1 MQDGS
6 MSIEEV
12 VALYYDT
19 MQKKKELDKLTDE
32 EKKKFTKAM
41 DWYFSLK
48 PNRGKSSEVFTVAY
62 DDEDGTRAT
71 GGDYKVTKVQR
82 KSIIWDIDKLKK
94 QVPEGLWLDVIDT
107 DMHCI
112 DAVGLVRYVRS
123 LGADPK
129 VFRSFFSIEHTV
141 NTDGIDRLSEVGK
154 ITQENIEGCY
164 EIKEGKPWY
173 RVTFKAAG
181 DEDD

>member
-1 MQDGS
+1 MQDGN

-19 MQKKKELDKLTDE
+19 MQRKKELDKLADE

-71 GGDYKVTKVQR
+71 GGDYRVTKVQR
-82 KSIIWDIDKLKK
+82 RSISWDIDKLKERVDK
-94 QVPEGLWLDVIDT
+94 SLWTDVIDT
-107 DMHCI
+107 TMECI
-112 DAVGLVRYVRS
+112 DPVGLAKYARS

-129 VFRSFFSIEHTV
+129 VFRSFFNIRHSANAKE
-141 NTDGIDRLSEVGK
+141 IDRLSEVGK
-154 ITQENIEGCY
+154 ITRADIDGCY
-164 EIKEGKPWY
+164 EVIESKPWY
-173 RVTFKAAG
+173 RVSFKAAE
-181 DEDD
+181 DECD